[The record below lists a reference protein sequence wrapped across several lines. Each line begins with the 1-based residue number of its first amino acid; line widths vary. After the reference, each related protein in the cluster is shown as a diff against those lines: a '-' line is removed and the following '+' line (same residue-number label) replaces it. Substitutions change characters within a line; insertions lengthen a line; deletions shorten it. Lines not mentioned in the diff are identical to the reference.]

1 MAVLYIYE
9 SPEASLDLYD
19 RVNSQ
24 IREIPEGALCH
35 IACKRDGGGLFVVE
49 AWESEE
55 QQDRWNAS
63 LQQKIQAVGG
73 PGRPTP
79 RKLEI
84 HNMRFASA
92 EGAGA
97 RD

>member
-9 SPEASLDLYD
+9 SAEASLDVYD

-24 IREIPEGALCH
+24 IREVPEGALCH

-49 AWESEE
+49 VWESEE
-55 QQDRWNAS
+55 QQERWNTA
-63 LQQKIQAVGG
+63 LEEKIQGAGG

-84 HNMRFASA
+84 HNMRFANA
-92 EGAGA
+92 EKSGA